1 MKIKLTSVLVDD
13 QSKALRFYTEV
24 LGFVKKHEIPLGE
37 HSWLTVVSP
46 DDPDGT
52 ELLLEPDEHPA
63 ARPFK
68 GALVED
74 GIPFASFAVDD
85 VAAEYERLVAL
96 GVRFTQRPS
105 EMGPVT
111 TAVFDDT
118 CGNLIQIAA
127 ENT

>member
-1 MKIKLTSVLVDD
+1 MKINVMSVMVDD
-13 QSKALRFYTEV
+13 QAKALRFYTEV
-24 LGFVKKHEIPLGE
+24 LGFVKKDETPLGE

-46 DDPDGT
+46 ENPDGT

-68 GALVED
+68 RALVED
-74 GIPFASFAVDD
+74 GIPFTSFAVDD
-85 VAAEYERLVAL
+85 VAAEYERLVGR
-96 GVRFTQRPS
+96 GVRFTQPTTD
-105 EMGPVT
+105 MGPVT

-127 ENT
+127 QTG